1 MRYGRIVWKKKK
13 KRKEGV
19 LLFADG
25 LSNYEPYFALFT
37 VFQAYQ
43 REETL
48 IARFQEKE
56 LVRIYSVYTIHVNV

>member
-1 MRYGRIVWKKKK
+1 M
-13 KRKEGV
+13 
-19 LLFADG
+19 FADG